1 MSKRHPYPS
10 DVTEDQWSLIRPLVC
25 PRRLTKVGHPVEVER
40 RDLADAIF
48 YLLRTG
54 CQWRQL
60 PHDFPPWGTVAA
72 YFHRWRTS
80 GLWLRIHHAL
90 HAAARRQAGKK
101 PTPTAGI
108 LDSQSVKTAEGGPE
122 RGYDA
127 GKNVNGRKRHLLVDV
142 LGLLIACVVHAADI
156 QDEDGCEAVLDRA
169 RQRFP
174 RLKKIWADSRYACK
188 RTPACVWIIYGW
200 VLEVV
205 RRLKG
210 AVGFVVLPRRWV
222 VERTFG
228 WFVLYRRLSK
238 DYERNPRVSEAMEYV
253 AMIHLM
259 LRRLRP
265 A

>member
-1 MSKRHPYPS
+1 MSKRKSYPS
-10 DVTEDQWSLIRPLVC
+10 DLTDGQWGLLRPLL
-25 PRRLTKVGHPVEVER
+25 PQPTGVGRPSTVDR
-40 RDLADAIF
+40 RDLLDAIF
-48 YLLRTG
+48 YILRTG

-72 YFHRWRTS
+72 QFHRWRRS
-80 GLWLRIHHAL
+80 GLWQRLHHAL
-90 HAAARRQAGKK
+90 HARARRKAGKK
-101 PTPTAGI
+101 PAPTAGI

-127 GKNVNGRKRHLLVDV
+127 GKKVSGRKRHLLVDV
-142 LGLLIACVVHAADI
+142 LGLVIACVVHAADI
-156 QDEDGCEAVLDRA
+156 QDEDGCEAVLDQA
-169 RQRFP
+169 KARFP
-174 RLKKIWADSRYACK
+174 RLKKIWADSRYGCK
-188 RTPACVWIIYGW
+188 QTPACVRIIYGW

-210 AVGFVVLPRRWV
+210 VAGFVVLPRRWV

-228 WFVLYRRLSK
+228 WFVLYRRLGK
-238 DYERNPRVSEAMEYV
+238 DYERNPRVSETMVYV